1 MEGPNCVIIAY
12 LPRQEDSLQA
22 IDIYFVSLIDFNL
35 RKKIKFGNSNVT
47 IWIFVLWILG
57 PWSVIGNVEAI
68 S

>member
-35 RKKIKFGNSNVT
+35 RKKSNLATVMSQSGFSYHEF
-47 IWIFVLWILG
+47 WDL
-57 PWSVIGNVEAI
+57 IGDR
-68 S
+68 